1 MNDLLGLPAD
11 LTTALTVIVTGVLIP
26 AISAVLN
33 QPNLSSTAR
42 RLIPI
47 GLAAVGAAV
56 VLVFRAGGP
65 VAEQAATYVVLFAT
79 LVGIAQGLYAAMP
92 KAWKSLE
99 ASTSPSTSG
108 PTHRAELGDDGVY
121 SVEDEPGDDAR

>member
-1 MNDLLGLPAD
+1 MDDLLGLPAD
-11 LTTALTVIVTGVLIP
+11 LSTALVVIVTGVLIP

-33 QPNLSSTAR
+33 RPTLSTTAR
-42 RLIPI
+42 RFIPI

-56 VLVFRAGGP
+56 VLLFRAGGP
-65 VAEQAATYVVLFAT
+65 FAEQAATYVVLLAT

-99 ASTSPSTSG
+99 ASTLPEPLRTERG
-108 PTHRAELGDDGVY
+108 ADGVY
-121 SVEDEPGDDAR
+121 SVVDEPEDDLR

>member
-1 MNDLLGLPAD
+1 MDDLLGLPAD
-11 LTTALTVIVTGVLIP
+11 LSTALVVIVTGVLIP
-26 AISAVLN
+26 AISALLN
-33 QPNLSSTAR
+33 RPGLSKTAR
-42 RLIPI
+42 RFIPI

-65 VAEQAATYVVLFAT
+65 FAEQLTTYVVLLAT

-99 ASTSPSTSG
+99 ASTNPAPLPSE
-108 PTHRAELGDDGVY
+108 RDAAEPREDDL
-121 SVEDEPGDDAR
+121 R